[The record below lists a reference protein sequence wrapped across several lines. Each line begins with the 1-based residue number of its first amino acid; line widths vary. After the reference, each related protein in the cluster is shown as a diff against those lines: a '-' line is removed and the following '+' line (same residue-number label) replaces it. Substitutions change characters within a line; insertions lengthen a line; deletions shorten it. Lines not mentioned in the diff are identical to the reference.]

1 MKRNRFFFA
10 FLSAVLGIIPLKADL
25 YEGIALFQTHDK
37 IDIDWLP
44 QFLPYN
50 PVIIEAG
57 AFRGDDTCRMA
68 KQWPRGR
75 IFAFEPN
82 PEAFELLQKKILEE
96 SISNIQLFNLAIN
109 TYGGIAYL
117 NVCHGMNGNN
127 PIYGYASSLLPLTKE
142 MEIYCKGPGVVVPCA
157 NLDDWCTS
165 HQIDHVDL
173 LKLELEGME
182 LQVLESSFQILQNT
196 KVIYVK
202 TQIHPYRRGMTQY
215 SELKNFLEQHNF
227 VLLSHRYQPGI
238 TGYAVFLCRDLFDAY
253 FKLSLGIYQDL

>member
-1 MKRNRFFFA
+1 MRNRFFFA
-10 FLSAVLGIIPLKADL
+10 FFFALLGILPLKADF
-25 YEGIALFQTHDK
+25 YEGIELFQTYDK
-37 IDIDWLP
+37 IDVDWLP

-68 KQWPRGR
+68 KLWPRGR

-96 SISNIQLFNLAIN
+96 SIPNIQLFSFAIN
-109 TYGGIAYL
+109 TYEGLAFL

-127 PIYGYASSLLPLTKE
+127 AIYGYASSLLPLTQE
-142 MEIYCKGPGVVVPCA
+142 MEIYCKGPNIVVPCST
-157 NLDDWCTS
+157 LDSWCKS
-165 HQIDHVDL
+165 HQIEHVDL
-173 LKLELEGME
+173 LKLELEGLE
-182 LQVLESSFQILQNT
+182 LQVLERSPQILQNT

-202 TQIHPYRRGMTQY
+202 TQIHPYRSGMTQY
-215 SELKNFLEQHNF
+215 SELKSFLEKSNF

-238 TGYAVFLCRDLFDAY
+238 TGYAVFLCRDIFDAY
-253 FKLSLGIYQDL
+253 FKLSLGIYLDL